1 MKALRIV
8 LVVVGLLILGFSLP
22 GVFLSWGSLGW
33 LADKGGLVWPAAGKS
48 GIMVYVVR
56 ASFMTFVW
64 AGVLFLLAAV
74 DPVKYVGLV
83 RALAVAL
90 VCIGITCVLVGVRHR
105 LPFWVYLIDGG
116 IGLVGGGLIWTLSC
130 PIGKAEKTCCGGG
143 APGTQEDAPAAND
156 SAG

>member
-8 LVVVGLLILGFSLP
+8 LVVVGLLILVFSLP
-22 GVFLSWGSLGW
+22 GVFVSWEKLGW
-33 LADKGGLVWPAAGKS
+33 LAQKGGLAWPEASES
-48 GIMVYVVR
+48 GIMVYAVR

-90 VCIGITCVLVGVRHR
+90 VCIGITCVLVGVKRG

-130 PIGKAEKTCCGGG
+130 PTGKAGKTCCGGG
-143 APGTQEDAPAAND
+143 SAKGQEDAPETSD